1 MKLDQEK
8 IDKVKKITLNDYK
21 SVNGF
26 ITVEN
31 VEEMIDN
38 LLTEIDSLKE
48 KFRNLENKEY
58 INEIDYDEIG
68 KDIRFGIY
76 D

>member
-8 IDKVKKITLNDYK
+8 IDKVEKITLNDYK

-48 KFRNLENKEY
+48 KFKNLENKEY

>member
-8 IDKVKKITLNDYK
+8 IDKVEKITLNDYK

>member
-8 IDKVKKITLNDYK
+8 IDKVEKITLNDYK

-48 KFRNLENKEY
+48 KFRDLENKEY

>member
-8 IDKVKKITLNDYK
+8 IDKIEEITLNDYK

-48 KFRNLENKEY
+48 ILRDLKNKEY
-58 INEIDYDEIG
+58 IDGPDYDEIG
-68 KDIRFGIY
+68 KDIRFGMY

>member
-1 MKLDQEK
+1 MTLEQEK
-8 IDKVKKITLNDYK
+8 IDKIEEITLTDYE
-21 SVNGF
+21 SVDGF
-26 ITVEN
+26 VSIES

-48 KFRNLENKEY
+48 ILRDLKNKEY
-58 INEIDYDEIG
+58 IDGPDYDEIG
-68 KDIRFGIY
+68 KDIRFGMY

>member
-8 IDKVKKITLNDYK
+8 IDKIEEITLNDYED
-21 SVNGF
+21 VDGF

-48 KFRNLENKEY
+48 MLEKKE
-58 INEIDYDEIG
+58 IVCELDYDEIG
-68 KDIRFGIY
+68 KDIKLGIY

>member
-8 IDKVKKITLNDYK
+8 IDKVEKITLNDYK

-48 KFRNLENKEY
+48 KFRDLENKEY
-58 INEIDYDEIG
+58 INEVDYDEIG

>member
-8 IDKVKKITLNDYK
+8 IDKVEKITLNDYK

-26 ITVEN
+26 VTVEN

-48 KFRNLENKEY
+48 EFRNLENKEY